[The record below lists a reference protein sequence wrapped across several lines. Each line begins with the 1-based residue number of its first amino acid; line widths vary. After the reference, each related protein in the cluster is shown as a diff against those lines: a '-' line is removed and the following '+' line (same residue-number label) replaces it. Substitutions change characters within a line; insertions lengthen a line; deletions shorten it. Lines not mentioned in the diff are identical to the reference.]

1 MRQYEVT
8 YGRLLASAH
17 LVVVLGASVLHVRH
31 RLLADLATV
40 PLRLAALSAL
50 RLLEGDHLEV
60 DLDGLAVLGLGLVAA
75 VSLRCD
81 ARALLEW
88 VVAECHVVA
97 VACGSSLELV
107 GAGGSTA
114 VLDAWTEHY
123 RLFVAVLAGL
133 GLLGGV

>member
-1 MRQYEVT
+1 M
-8 YGRLLASAH
+8 
-17 LVVVLGASVLHVRH
+17 
-31 RLLADLATV
+31 
-40 PLRLAALSAL
+40 PLRLATLSAL

-75 VSLRCD
+75 ISLRCD

-88 VVAECHVVA
+88 VVAEGHVVA
-97 VACGSSLELV
+97 VACRSSLELV
-107 GAGGSTA
+107 GAGGSTT
-114 VLDAWTEHY
+114 VLGARTEHY